1 MTPIYRRITLLF
13 VLLAFTA
20 SPQAFSSVDST
31 FHSTYQ
37 QRMSAL
43 LEKSKSSLLGN
54 ISQAIIYADSLLR
67 EASGSGNDTL
77 RAAALCILGEAYY
90 YQHDSM
96 KAVRYLMDAWKIY
109 EKAGKR
115 SDIGKIYNDLG
126 IVFARIDSRKSMS
139 YYRRALQIKTEFRDS
154 AGISSVLNNI
164 GVLYEKEMK
173 DFPQAYEYYIR
184 SYRIDQHMGN
194 KEGLATSLLNIGDLN
209 RQMGHYRAAIDS
221 CNRSID
227 ICETNHYDYLK
238 ELNFKSLSQSYD
250 SLKDYRNAL
259 VNLEKYYSLQ
269 LKRSDEES
277 RRQAAEMETRYKT
290 IQQQKEIE
298 TVQRERNIQ
307 RIIIYLLMLAV
318 GFIVYFMII
327 YTRKNRKVR
336 KTNDEL
342 YQRNQEI
349 EHQRAI
355 LREQALALE
364 QTNEELMKLSIVA
377 SKTDNSVIVANADG
391 EIEWVNDGFSRML
404 GIDFEEFKHRYSSNF
419 FTASLHPNIRE
430 AVAEAVR
437 KKESFTYSN
446 YTVTRKGREIWIH
459 TTLTPILDE
468 NGNLQKIIAIDA
480 DVTRIKTAEQEL
492 TIKQQELTDSIT
504 YAHHIQVSMLPPPHL
519 LSQHLREHFILYRP
533 KDIVSGDFYWFRKRK
548 NLSFLAVAD
557 CTGHGIPGA
566 FMSVLGITL
575 LNEIINGLADEAID
589 ASTVLNTLRDNV
601 KTALRQGS
609 DHNLTLDG
617 MDLGLCIFR
626 DNETVMDY
634 SGAYHTLYQLVHD
647 KNGEPS
653 LETYEGNKMPIGV
666 YPNDHLPFTNHHISF
681 HPDDIFY
688 LFTDGY
694 IHQWGG
700 ASGKKFNRKRFKELL
715 LSLDG
720 KTLDKQQAMLESTL
734 DEWINTSKPESQN
747 EFQVDDILILG
758 FKL

>member
-1 MTPIYRRITLLF
+1 M
-13 VLLAFTA
+13 
-20 SPQAFSSVDST
+20 
-31 FHSTYQ
+31 
-37 QRMSAL
+37 AL
-43 LEKSKSSLLGN
+43 LDKSESSLSGN
-54 ISQAIIYADSLLR
+54 ISQAVVYADSLLR
-67 EASGSGNDTL
+67 EATVSGNDTL
-77 RAAALCILGEAYY
+77 RAAALCILGEANY
-90 YQHDSM
+90 YQHDSI
-96 KAVRYLMDAWKIY
+96 KAVKYFMDAWKIY

-115 SDIGKIYNDLG
+115 SDLGKVYNDLG
-126 IVFARIDSRKSMS
+126 IVFARMDARKSMS
-139 YYRRALQIKTEFRDS
+139 YYRRALQIKTELHDS

-164 GVLYEKEMK
+164 GVLYEKEMN
-173 DFPQAYEYYIR
+173 DLSQAYEYYVR
-184 SYRIDQHMGN
+184 SYRIDQQMGN
-194 KEGLATSLLNIGDLN
+194 KEGIATSLLNIGDLN
-209 RQMGHYRAAIDS
+209 RKMGHYMTAIDS
-221 CNRSID
+221 CNRSIE
-227 ICETNHYDYLK
+227 ICLANNNDYLL
-238 ELNFKSLSQSYD
+238 ELNFKSLYQSFD
-250 SLKDYRNAL
+250 SLKDYHNAL
-259 VNLEKYYSLQ
+259 INFEKYYALQ
-269 LKRSDEES
+269 LKRNDEES
-277 RRQAAEMETRYKT
+277 RKQAAEMETRFKT

-298 TVQRERNIQ
+298 TVQREKSIQ

-336 KTNDEL
+336 KTNEEL

-364 QTNEELMKLSIVA
+364 QTNEELMKLSVVA

-404 GIDFEEFKHRYSSNF
+404 GIDFEEFKNRYSSNF
-419 FTASLHPNIRE
+419 YTASLHPNIRE
-430 AVAEAVR
+430 AVAEAAK

-459 TTLTPILDE
+459 TTLTPIVDE

-492 TIKQQELTDSIT
+492 TVKQQELTDSIT
-504 YAHHIQVSMLPPPHL
+504 YAHHIQVSMLPPNHL
-519 LSQHLREHFILYRP
+519 LSQHLKEHFILYRP

-548 NLSFLAVAD
+548 NISFLAVAD

-575 LNEIINGLADEAID
+575 LNEIINGLADDAID
-589 ASTVLNTLRDNV
+589 ASTILNMLRDNV

-609 DHNLTLDG
+609 DHNVTLDG
-617 MDLGLCIFR
+617 MDIGLCIVR

-634 SGAYHTLYQLVHD
+634 AGAYHTLYQLVHD
-647 KNGEPS
+647 ENGQPG

-666 YPNDHLPFTNHHISF
+666 YPNDHLPFTNHRISF
-681 HPDDIFY
+681 QPGDIFY

-700 ASGKKFNRKRFKELL
+700 ISGKKFNRKRFKELL
-715 LSLDG
+715 LSLEG
-720 KTLDKQQAMLESTL
+720 KPLDRQQALLESTL
-734 DEWINTSKPESQN
+734 DEWISTSKPEAQN
-747 EFQVDDILILG
+747 EFQVDDILVLG
-758 FKL
+758 FQV